1 MMHRRI
7 SATAGAEVAHLLQST
22 LQSHPPIVSRPSLAT
37 GRGRAQPLGR
47 YLLSF
52 GYITP
57 TQLVMALAEQ
67 RQQAVQGVSRFL
79 GDILVDHGMLDL
91 HVGTTMLLIQLLD
104 RLLDPYYATP
114 WRLGEYL
121 VLTNHVTPAQLA
133 PALRVQAWLR
143 QQGMPVYLGELL
155 VQQKI
160 IDQPVLTAALVAQQ
174 QKHPN
179 QDMAWQMD
187 V

>member
-7 SATAGAEVAHLLQST
+7 SATAGAEVAHLLQAT
-22 LQSHPPIVSRPSLAT
+22 LLSHPPTVSRPSLTT

-47 YLLSF
+47 YLCSF

-67 RQQAVQGVSRFL
+67 RQQAVQDEALFL
-79 GDILVDHGMLDL
+79 GDILVDHGVLDL
-91 HVGTTMLLIQLLD
+91 HVVTTMLLIQLLD
-104 RLLDPYYATP
+104 RLLDPYYAAP

-121 VLTNHVTPAQLA
+121 VLTSHVTPVQLA
-133 PALRVQAWLR
+133 PALQVQAWLR
-143 QQGMPVYLGELL
+143 QQGMPVPLGELL
-155 VQQKI
+155 VQQKV
-160 IDQPVLTAALVAQQ
+160 IDPPVLTVALVAQQ

-179 QDMAWQMD
+179 RDMSCQMD